1 MDNEASAVVNK
12 VMTKVIP
19 SINTDNAM
27 DKELGTILGAISEIA
42 TAIAL
47 IDSNVRGIRSEVGL
61 LTAQVKYLSQLTEDV
76 AMDEQNNP
84 GPSGDDALNLAQ
96 EFLSKSPLAKHPMFK
111 EMMQP
116 LTDMINKTKG

>member
-1 MDNEASAVVNK
+1 MNDEAVAMVSTLMGK
-12 VMTKVIP
+12 VEP
-19 SINTDNAM
+19 NTVGS
-27 DKELGTILGAISEIA
+27 ETGTILTAISDLA
-42 TAIAL
+42 NSVAL

-76 AMDEQNNP
+76 AME
-84 GPSGDDALNLAQ
+84 GPVPETNGADALNLAQ
-96 EFLSKSPLAKHPMFK
+96 DFLAKSPLAKHPMFQ